1 MKFHLLASTALLAGF
16 MLTSP
21 AEAADPVVAKVDGKD
36 ITLSQ
41 VMAEKDKLPKQAQGL
56 PEETIFPILQNQVV
70 DIMLIEKAAA
80 GSGLEKDPKV
90 QDAIQKL
97 TQQLIDQAYL
107 AKQIES
113 AVTDAAVKAKYE
125 EIIKNFPNEK
135 EIKVRHILVK
145 DESTAKAIIKALKSG
160 SDFIKLAKDKSI
172 DGTSKDG
179 GDLGYVRK
187 DEVVKEFSDVAF
199 ALAVGSYTQEPVKT
213 EFGWHVI
220 KVEEKRDAK
229 PPTFEEAKEE
239 LKALMAE
246 ETIIT
251 LLKDLRA
258 KAKVEL
264 FDKNG
269 KPIKEEAKP
278 AAAPVAPA
286 ATPAAPAVAPAPA
299 APAAA
304 APADAPKK

>member
-1 MKFHLLASTALLAGF
+1 MKFHLLASTAFLAGF

-56 PEETIFPILQNQVV
+56 PEETIFPILQNQIV

-80 GSGLEKDPKV
+80 ASGLDKDPKV
-90 QDAIQKL
+90 QDAIQKM

-107 AKQIES
+107 AKQIEA

-145 DESTAKAIIKALKSG
+145 DEATAKAIIKALKSG
-160 SDFIKLAKDKSI
+160 SDFNKLAKEKSI
-172 DGTSKDG
+172 DGTAKDG
-179 GDLGYVRK
+179 GDLGYIRSS
-187 DEVVKEFSDVAF
+187 EVVKEFSDVAF

-213 EFGWHVI
+213 EFGWHII

-229 PPTFEEAKEE
+229 PPTFDEAKEE

-246 ETIIT
+246 EAIMK

-258 KAKVEL
+258 QAKVEL
-264 FDKNG
+264 FDKDG

-278 AAAPVAPA
+278 AAAPA
-286 ATPAAPAVAPAPA
+286 APA
-299 APAAA
+299 APAAEPAEA
-304 APADAPKK
+304 AKK

>member
-21 AEAADPVVAKVDGKD
+21 AQAADPVVAKVDGKD

-41 VMAEKDKLPKQAQGL
+41 VMGEKDKLPKQAQGL
-56 PEETIFPILQNQVV
+56 PEETLFPILQNQVV
-70 DIMLIEKAAA
+70 DLMLIEKAAA
-80 GSGLEKDPKV
+80 TSGIEKDPKV
-90 QDAIQKL
+90 QDAIKKM

-113 AVTDAAVKAKYE
+113 AVTDAAVKAKYD

-145 DESTAKAIIKALKSG
+145 DEGTAKAIIKALKSG
-160 SDFIKLAKDKSI
+160 SDFNKLAKEKSI
-172 DGTSKDG
+172 DGTAKDG

-199 ALAVGSYTQEPVKT
+199 ALAVGSYSQEPVKT

-220 KVEEKRDAK
+220 KVEDKRDAK

-246 ETIIT
+246 ETIMK
-251 LLKDLRA
+251 LLKDLRS

-278 AAAPVAPA
+278 AAATKPA
-286 ATPAAPAVAPAPA
+286 E
-299 APAAA
+299 
-304 APADAPKK
+304 APKK